1 MLGLVPRR
9 RREDSLARFPSLD
22 WTDRLMNDLSPSRFF
37 SNFGETGDLMPAFD
51 ISEADDHI
59 VVRADLPGIDA
70 KDLDINLS
78 GNVLSI
84 SGEKKKEQEQKDE
97 NYYSIE
103 RRFGSFCR
111 TFTLPSEVK
120 EEGVEATYKD
130 GVLRLKI
137 PKEES
142 AKRKKIEVKQV

>member
-1 MLGLVPRR
+1 
-9 RREDSLARFPSLD
+9 
-22 WTDRLMNDLSPSRFF
+22 
-37 SNFGETGDLMPAFD
+37 MPAFD
-51 ISEADDHI
+51 ISETDDHI

-97 NYYSIE
+97 NHYSIE
-103 RRFGSFCR
+103 RQFGSFCR
-111 TFTLPSEVK
+111 TFTVPAEVK
-120 EEGVEATYKD
+120 EEGIEATYKD

-137 PKEES
+137 PKAES
-142 AKRKKIEVKQV
+142 AKRRKIEVKQV

>member
-1 MLGLVPRR
+1 MLGLAPRR
-9 RREDSLARFPSLD
+9 RREESLVRFPSLD
-22 WTDRLMNDLSPSRFF
+22 WTDRLMNDLSSSRFF

-51 ISEADDHI
+51 ISETDDHI

-97 NYYSIE
+97 NHYSIE
-103 RRFGSFCR
+103 RQFGSFCR
-111 TFTLPSEVK
+111 TFTVPAEVK
-120 EEGVEATYKD
+120 EEGIEATYKD

-137 PKEES
+137 PKAES
-142 AKRKKIEVKQV
+142 AKRRKIEVKQV

>member
-1 MLGLVPRR
+1 
-9 RREDSLARFPSLD
+9 
-22 WTDRLMNDLSPSRFF
+22 
-37 SNFGETGDLMPAFD
+37 MPAFD

-84 SGEKKKEQEQKDE
+84 SGEKKKEEEQRGE

-103 RRFGSFCR
+103 KQFGSFCR
-111 TFTLPSEVK
+111 TLTLPAEVK
-120 EEGVEATYKD
+120 EEGIEATYED
-130 GVLRLKI
+130 GVLRLMI
-137 PKEES
+137 PKVES